1 MHYDAVICIR
11 WWLHRVD
18 MKTLTIRN
26 VPSELN
32 EALQRERART
42 GRSLNQ
48 TVIDL
53 LNQRL
58 GVGVARSNGLARLA
72 GTWSDDEFD
81 QFQKAIAPF
90 ERVDEAIWS

>member
-1 MHYDAVICIR
+1 
-11 WWLHRVD
+11 
-18 MKTLTIRN
+18 MKTITVRN
-26 VPSELN
+26 IPHELD
-32 EALQRERART
+32 EALQRERARR

-72 GTWSDDEFD
+72 GAWSEEELDRFEE
-81 QFQKAIAPF
+81 AIAPF
-90 ERVDEAIWS
+90 ERVDEELWR